1 MNILFRATIFFLLV
15 LLLLP
20 AAHAEAGTDSP
31 FQRENHIETLAPE
44 EDAPLEETKAI
55 YEQCAHT
62 YVENDLKAAER
73 QRDAALNGN
82 MPLLFAVY
90 ALTWLEEDSGRS
102 PGCGAPAAFWEQ
114 WIVRMLGEREG
125 WYRMGLAL
133 FALAEPY
140 EYPAF
145 YLEGHHVL
153 RVSEAAQRSSALKA
167 QSKAALRRAA
177 DRGHPEAMYAL
188 ARLAPYIPDGQFRMP
203 EHPGIPVVPPTDADG
218 GGPTPDARY
227 WMSAAAA
234 HGSARANYVLG
245 LVYGDRH
252 TPFYDEEQSAAFFR
266 KAVRLGLVLAA
277 EQLSVVFNPRTD
289 RDFRYRRADAG
300 TSLYYALLAAHMR
313 GEACG
318 SPPDA
323 LPSPATNKPALSD
336 KEREEIRREAEQ
348 ECTRIR
354 ADLLAK
360 REAREALYAKAEPL
374 FAALCEAFDAQ
385 AEAAADAAR
394 DEARRAEP

>member
-1 MNILFRATIFFLLV
+1 MTILFRATLIFLLV
-15 LLLLP
+15 LLLSP
-20 AAHAEAGTDSP
+20 AAHAGAGPDSP

-44 EDAPLEETKAI
+44 EDAPLEATKAI
-55 YEQCAHT
+55 YRQFAHI
-62 YVENDLKAAER
+62 YREKDLKAALR
-73 QRDAALNGN
+73 QREAALNGN
-82 MPLLFAVY
+82 VPLLFAVY
-90 ALTWLEEDSGRS
+90 ALTWLEEDNGRA
-102 PGCGAPAAFWEQ
+102 PACGAPAAFWEQ
-114 WIVRMLGEREG
+114 WIVRLLGEREG

-145 YLEGHHVL
+145 YCEEKHVL

-167 QSKAALRRAA
+167 QGKAALRRAA

-188 ARLAPYIPDGQFRMP
+188 ARLAPYMPDGDFRMP
-203 EHPGIPVVPPTDADG
+203 EHPGVPVVPPTDAQG
-218 GGPTPDARY
+218 GGPTPEARY

-252 TPFYDEEQSAAFFR
+252 NPFHDEERSAAFFR

-289 RDFRYRRADAG
+289 RDFRYRRADAH
-300 TSLYYALLAAHMR
+300 TSLYYALLAANMQ
-313 GEACG
+313 GDACG

-323 LPSPATNKPALSD
+323 LPSPAPNKPALSD
-336 KEREEIRREAEQ
+336 TEREDAAREAKK
-348 ECTRIR
+348 ECERIR

-385 AEAAADAAR
+385 AGAAADAAR
-394 DEARRAEP
+394 DEARGAEP